1 MPEEQE
7 IPKYPHETTEMEVHH
22 HPNVEKKA
30 FKEYILE
37 GLMIFLAV
45 CLGFVAENIREHV
58 TEHKNASIL
67 AESMLDDIKKDTASL
82 NNLITF
88 SSVKISATD
97 SIMTMLH
104 RTPDK
109 WDHLAFYKN
118 MVPVF
123 TSVPFAPTDGTYS
136 QMKTSGSL
144 RYFNQSLVNLMNAYD
159 VQIKKTVYRDNVEDK
174 GIWLLANLDF
184 DIMNFEVYSDIR
196 FNRAIEHDMYIKM
209 DDKKTTDK
217 FINLIAMNKVFRTR
231 TQMEYREQLK
241 IAVKLITA
249 LQQEYEPE

>member
-1 MPEEQE
+1 MPDEQE
-7 IPKYPHETTEMEVHH
+7 TPGYPHETTDMEVHH

-30 FKEYILE
+30 LKEYILE

-45 CLGFVAENIREHV
+45 CLGFIAENIREHI
-58 TEHKNASIL
+58 TEHKNAKIL

-82 NNLITF
+82 NKLITF
-88 SSVKISATD
+88 SSVKIDAAD

-104 RTPDK
+104 RPPDK

-144 RYFNQSLVNLMNAYD
+144 RYFNQSIVNLMNAYD
-159 VQIKKTVYRDNVEDK
+159 VQLKKTIYRDNVEDK
-174 GIWLLANLDF
+174 GIWILADLAINMINL
-184 DIMNFEVYSDIR
+184 EVLSELR
-196 FNRAIEHDMYIKM
+196 FNRAVQHDMYIKM
-209 DDKKTTDK
+209 GDKTTTDK
-217 FINLIAMNKVFRTR
+217 FINVVVTNKVFRTR
-231 TQMEYREQLK
+231 TQMEYKEQLK
-241 IAVKLITA
+241 IADKIIAA
-249 LQQEYEPE
+249 LQQEYQLE

>member
-1 MPEEQE
+1 
-7 IPKYPHETTEMEVHH
+7 MEVHH

-30 FKEYILE
+30 LKEYILE

-58 TEHKNASIL
+58 TEHKNARIL
-67 AESMLDDIKKDTASL
+67 AESMLDDVKKDTASL

-88 SSVKISATD
+88 SSVKINATD

-104 RTPDK
+104 RTSDK

-136 QMKTSGSL
+136 QMKASGSL

-159 VQIKKTVYRDNVEDK
+159 VQIKKTAYRDNVEDK

-196 FNRAIEHDMYIKM
+196 FNKAIEHDMYIKM
-209 DDKKTTDK
+209 DDKTTTDK

-231 TQMEYREQLK
+231 TQMEYKEQLK
-241 IAVKLITA
+241 IAVKLIAA
-249 LQQEYEPE
+249 LQQEYQPE